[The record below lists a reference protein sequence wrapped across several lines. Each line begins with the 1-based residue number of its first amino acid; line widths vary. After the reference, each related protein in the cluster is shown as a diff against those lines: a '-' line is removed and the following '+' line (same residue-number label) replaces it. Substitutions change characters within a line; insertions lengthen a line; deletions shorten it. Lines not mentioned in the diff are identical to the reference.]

1 MNLPSEEIQLMFT
14 GLSGEKTM
22 QQAQAFHD
30 TILKEKP
37 NLDTVLDFGCGWGR
51 ITRCFLRETKE
62 LYGSDC
68 LPYAIQLCRDAL
80 PNCRFYHTDPL
91 PPSPFEEKQ
100 FDLIYGYSVFSHL
113 SEEAHLAWLA
123 EFCRILKPGGILALT
138 TRQREFIPRM
148 HYMNVEPLDIRIAAE
163 EYDNGKFIYSPL
175 IEDGAF
181 YGFYGE
187 AAIPEAYVRRIW
199 TRWFSIE
206 KFLSNVTHVD
216 QNIIICKKKSKNDR
230 WSNFITRVKVHGQSV
245 SKILSGLD
253 KQ

>member
-1 MNLPSEEIQLMFT
+1 MNLPSEEMQLMFT

-22 QQAQAFHD
+22 KQAQSFHD

-37 NLDTVLDFGCGWGR
+37 KLDAVLDFGCGWGR
-51 ITRCFLRETKE
+51 IARCFLKETKK

-80 PNCRFYHTDPL
+80 PNCRFYLTDPL
-91 PPSPFEEKQ
+91 PPSPFEEMQ

-123 EFCRILKPGGILALT
+123 EFSRILKPGGMLALT
-138 TRQREFIPRM
+138 TRQRDFIPSM
-148 HYMNVEPLDIRIAAE
+148 HFMKVEPFDVRRATK
-163 EYDNGKFIYSPL
+163 EYDEGKFVYSPL
-175 IEDGAF
+175 IEDGPLH
-181 YGFYGE
+181 GFYGE

-206 KFLSNVTHVD
+206 NFLSDVPHVD
-216 QNIIICKKKSKNDR
+216 QNVIMCKKSERCSKSR
-230 WSNFITRVKVHGQSV
+230 YSS
-245 SKILSGLD
+245 
-253 KQ
+253 